1 MGTTLQDLRYGLRML
16 VRRPTLSVIAIVS
29 LALGIGA
36 NTAAFSMVETMLL
49 RPLPIFN
56 PGEVFSVYDTSDKA
70 ASLSAFSYPD
80 YVDFRD
86 RNEVLAGIAAY
97 RFCPISL
104 SYSNHNERMWGYLVS
119 GNYFDVLG
127 VKTTLGRTFLADEDR
142 MPNASPVAVL
152 SYEYWKT
159 RFNSNPGI
167 AGESCILNGH
177 TFKIIGVAAKG
188 FFGTEVAFVPDV
200 YVPMMMASEIEPG
213 SRWLTSRSA
222 GVLQLFC
229 RVKPGVNRA
238 QAQSSI
244 GVLAANLWNEQKRK
258 DVPNIVLDHPGLF
271 FPAIRGQALTFAA
284 FVMAIVGLVL
294 LIACSNLA
302 GLLLARAT
310 ERSKEMAIRI
320 AIGAGKA
327 RLVKQL
333 LTESLVLSL
342 FGGAAGFLLALW
354 ANNLLRNFKPPVDF
368 ALNINPE
375 IDFRVLV
382 FAVTVSLLA
391 GVVFG
396 LAPAIHSVRA
406 DLVPALKNE
415 TAAGRISRTRL
426 RSVLVATQVALSLVL
441 LLASGLI
448 LRSLRHAEEIDPGFN
463 TRNGVE
469 MTFDV
474 GLQGYDQQRGLQF
487 MRDAADRVSSLP
499 RVKAVTLTDNLPLGL
514 DRSSNGVYIEGRPW
528 PANRRVATA
537 LYNVVWPG
545 YFKTMGIQ
553 LVEGREF
560 TFSDTKDSHQV
571 VIVNEEFV
579 RQFLPGEEPVGKR
592 ASFSGPDGPF
602 CQIVAVA
609 RNGKYLSLDERPQP
623 FVHFPLL
630 QRYNSYTVLVAR
642 VDGNAR
648 AAIGPVRSAIQQ
660 LDPTLP
666 ITDAKTPDEH
676 MGLSLFPARVAA
688 VLLGIFGLLAL
699 TLAAIGIFGVVSYS
713 ARQRTREIGIRM
725 ALGARRQDVLHLV
738 VLQGMTVVAIG
749 LVVGLAGAFAL
760 TRFLSSLLYGV
771 SPTDP
776 VTFLGITVLLGLV
789 AFSASYVPAL
799 RATNVEPMRA
809 LRYE

>member
-1 MGTTLQDLRYGLRML
+1 
-16 VRRPTLSVIAIVS
+16 
-29 LALGIGA
+29 
-36 NTAAFSMVETMLL
+36 L

-70 ASLSAFSYPD
+70 ASFSAFSYPD

-104 SYSNHNERMWGYLVS
+104 SYSNHNERIWGYLVS

-127 VKTTLGRTFLADEDR
+127 VKTALGRTFLPDEDR
-142 MPNASPVAVL
+142 TPSSSPVAVL

-159 RFNSNPGI
+159 RFNSTPGI
-167 AGESCILNGH
+167 VGQSCILNGH

-188 FFGTEVAFVPDV
+188 FFGTEVAFVPDI
-200 YVPMMMASEIEPG
+200 YVPVMMAGEIEPG
-213 SRWLTSRSA
+213 SNWLTERGE

-229 RVKPGVNRA
+229 RVKPGVSRA
-238 QAQSSI
+238 QAQAAI
-244 GVLAANLWNEQKRK
+244 GVLASNLWHEQKRK

-333 LTESLVLSL
+333 LTESVVLSL
-342 FGGAAGFLLALW
+342 FGGAAGVLLALW

-382 FAVTVSLLA
+382 FAVIVSLLA

-441 LLASGLI
+441 LVASGLI

-487 MRDAADRVSSLP
+487 MRNAADRVSSLP
-499 RVKAVTLTDNLPLGL
+499 GVKAVSLTDNLPLGL
-514 DRSSNGVYIEGRPW
+514 DRSS
-528 PANRRVATA
+528 
-537 LYNVVWPG
+537 
-545 YFKTMGIQ
+545 
-553 LVEGREF
+553 
-560 TFSDTKDSHQV
+560 
-571 VIVNEEFV
+571 
-579 RQFLPGEEPVGKR
+579 
-592 ASFSGPDGPF
+592 
-602 CQIVAVA
+602 
-609 RNGKYLSLDERPQP
+609 
-623 FVHFPLL
+623 
-630 QRYNSYTVLVAR
+630 
-642 VDGNAR
+642 
-648 AAIGPVRSAIQQ
+648 
-660 LDPTLP
+660 
-666 ITDAKTPDEH
+666 
-676 MGLSLFPARVAA
+676 
-688 VLLGIFGLLAL
+688 
-699 TLAAIGIFGVVSYS
+699 
-713 ARQRTREIGIRM
+713 
-725 ALGARRQDVLHLV
+725 
-738 VLQGMTVVAIG
+738 
-749 LVVGLAGAFAL
+749 
-760 TRFLSSLLYGV
+760 
-771 SPTDP
+771 
-776 VTFLGITVLLGLV
+776 
-789 AFSASYVPAL
+789 
-799 RATNVEPMRA
+799 
-809 LRYE
+809 